1 MPGSNKKR
9 KMIKILHN
17 KYSNGQ
23 GATDFKELLLREE
36 DGRLVKSS
44 KKQKLWFLINLKL
57 PLELIRLN
65 TWLLELLP

>member
-1 MPGSNKKR
+1 
-9 KMIKILHN
+9 MIKILHN

>member
-1 MPGSNKKR
+1 
-9 KMIKILHN
+9 MIKILHN
-17 KYSNGQ
+17 KYSKGQ